1 MSVLKEYYKI
11 QAQAEHEFGSNAVV
25 LMEIGKFMECYGTDE
40 FGQAKRVA
48 NILNMTCT
56 RKNKK
61 VPLSDSNPYLVGF
74 PTDSHEKNIPVLL
87 SGGVI
92 VVWYSQ
98 RIGKYKKIYRE
109 RARVITAGTYVPQD
123 DYGYHVCCVAGDRV
137 ACIDTSVGKVE
148 LFHARSR
155 EHMRWFKEA
164 YKPAEVLVIGTTDLF
179 EPTPFDNGNNY
190 RDKTTQRTVIGRV
203 YSDTTD
209 IPADFQEPLACLLD
223 FVWTCHPAAL
233 KDIEYPRPIA
243 QDRMSLHNNLI
254 PQLDVLKSPRG
265 DGLLGL
271 FKKYTSTAMGRRLI
285 RAKLLSPHNSIE
297 SISKELD
304 AVERAD
310 LRAIPVLARVPDMER
325 LLKGLFLSHSMASLC
340 TFHEGVHTMLELFPD
355 PVLSA
360 AFSCVE
366 NQTFKDHRLYK
377 LRADRAKVH
386 AQLEEL
392 LKSPEFTNCKLDTVN
407 DRICIITTKKRA
419 DTLHKNFPNKLRV
432 NALNS
437 TTSAVCTDRS
447 EALSVEHAN
456 LHEQEV
462 HREKQLLTE
471 WVAEIEN
478 KHLDALRAL
487 IRNVTEMDCAV
498 ARASMAKDL
507 GLVRPVFFERDHS
520 YVRGRN
526 VRHPLIPRYVGNDCD
541 LDTGLLLYGVNG
553 SGKTCHAKSVALNV
567 ILAQAGF
574 YVFADSF
581 ELCPFTKM
589 FARIQGD
596 DDLYAGLSS
605 FTVEMTELRSILRL
619 ADERSLVIGD
629 ELCKGTEDL
638 SAVSLVA
645 ACVGWMHERRVK
657 FVFATHQH
665 KLPEI
670 IPETVQIKHVRTEH
684 RGGEIVFLRKLAEG
698 PGDTMYGI
706 EVARHLL
713 GLPEIANRAM
723 EIRNSLINR
732 SGKVKKSRYNKRVVM
747 TECVACQGST
757 DLHTHHIEHQAAFD
771 KKTQTKQMNDPA
783 NLMILCQRCH
793 EKVHRNEIRV
803 ERVDTVNGFKF
814 MVFS

>member
-11 QAQAEHEFGSNAVV
+11 QAQAEREFGSHAVV
-25 LMEIGKFMECYGTDE
+25 LMEIGSFMECYGTDVV
-40 FGQAKRVA
+40 GHAKRVA
-48 NILNMTCT
+48 NVLNMTCT
-56 RKNKK
+56 KKNKK
-61 VPLSDSNPYLVGF
+61 FPLSDSNPYLVGF
-74 PTDSHEKNIPVLL
+74 PVVSHEKNIPVLL
-87 SGGVI
+87 SSGMT

-98 RIGKYKKIYRE
+98 RVGKHNKIYRE
-109 RARVITAGTYVPQD
+109 RTRVITAGTYVPQD
-123 DYGYHVCCVAGDRV
+123 DYGYHVCCVAGNHV

-148 LFHARSR
+148 LFQARSR

-164 YKPAEVLVIGTTDLF
+164 YKPVEVLVMGTNDLF
-179 EPTPFDNGNNY
+179 EPTSFDNGNNY
-190 RDKTTQRTVIGRV
+190 HDKTTQRTVIGRV

-209 IPADFQEPLACLLD
+209 IPTDFTVPLACLLD

-271 FKKYTSTAMGRRLI
+271 FQRYTSTAMGRRAL
-285 RAKLLSPHNSIE
+285 RAKLLSPHNSAEAIT
-297 SISKELD
+297 KELD

-310 LRAIPVLARVPDMER
+310 LSVIPVLARVPDMER
-325 LLKGLFLSHSMASLC
+325 LLKGLFLGHSMASLC
-340 TFHEGVHTMLELFPD
+340 AFHEGVHTMLELFPN

-366 NQTFKDHRLYK
+366 NNTFKDLTLRTI
-377 LRADRAKVH
+377 RADRAKVH
-386 AQLEEL
+386 AQLEEA
-392 LKSPEFTNCKLDTVN
+392 LKSPEFTNCKLETVN

-432 NALNS
+432 HALNS

-447 EALSVEHAN
+447 EALIVEHAD
-456 LHEQEV
+456 LTEREAQ
-462 HREKQLLTE
+462 REKQLLTE
-471 WVAEIEN
+471 WVAEIEHS
-478 KHLDALRAL
+478 HLHALRAL
-487 IRNVTEMDCAV
+487 IGRVAELDCVV
-498 ARASMAKDL
+498 ARASAAKDL
-507 GLVRPVFFERDHS
+507 GLVRPVLFERDHS

-574 YVFADSF
+574 YVFADHF

-619 ADERSLVIGD
+619 ADERSLVVGD

-645 ACVGWMHERRVK
+645 ACVGWMQERRVK

-665 KLPEI
+665 KLPEL

-684 RGGEIVFLRKLAEG
+684 RGGELVFLRKLAEG

-723 EIRNSLINR
+723 EIRNLLVHR
-732 SGKVKKSRYNKRVVM
+732 SGKVKKSRYNKRVVL

-757 DLHTHHIEHQAAFD
+757 NLHTHHIEHQAAFD

-783 NLMILCQRCH
+783 NLMVLCQRCH

-803 ERVDTVNGFKF
+803 ERVDTVNGVKF